1 MKILQSL
8 GYAVP
13 PVSFIGGNL
22 LELVTKNDLKTQI
35 RWMTEV
41 SSCWLFVVLLLF
53 IYCFVVVYSLFC
65 CCWIKTISKC
75 KSVGFQRSLVVVI
88 VVAVVFV
95 VEGENYEKSSSW
107 LLNVSTHAVYWF
119 KNQNW
124 TTNRSFEL
132 GNPSQTFKENNLGGK
147 WEMFNG
153 VLLFFAPGRLFAK
166 LTWI

>member
-1 MKILQSL
+1 MNGGTVISKTTSKIIFKKLFISSFQQRWRSMKILQSL

-41 SSCWLFVVLLLF
+41 SSCCLFVALLLF
-53 IYCFVVVYSLFC
+53 IYWFVVVYSLFC
-65 CCWIKTISKC
+65 CCWRKTISKC

-95 VEGENYEKSSSW
+95 VEGENYEN
-107 LLNVSTHAVYWF
+107 LMFRLMLFTVSKIKIGQLH
-119 KNQNW
+119 
-124 TTNRSFEL
+124 NRSFEL
-132 GNPSQTFKENNLGGK
+132 GNPSQTF
-147 WEMFNG
+147 
-153 VLLFFAPGRLFAK
+153 
-166 LTWI
+166 